1 MDFSNCAIYCNVT
14 FINYVVDWGRHH
26 QIQADLISIFE
37 NVLDG
42 IINKISCYFKYVT
55 FVILISVFDVVLC

>member
-37 NVLDG
+37 NVLDDG
-42 IINKISCYFKYVT
+42 S
-55 FVILISVFDVVLC
+55 